1 MVEVLQQTKI
11 RTSALY
17 AKFREFVFLNELTIF
32 ATDISDHLKLEKPFL
47 VHPQPNH
54 NIQIHSTSSEN
65 EILNWQRGIASLFL
79 FKQENIEVN
88 ESDVLGKCQTKYL
101 LDHHG
106 LHKTK
111 EKCQSGNSEDD
122 SVRNFHRFSV
132 KSFTNYTYL

>member
-1 MVEVLQQTKI
+1 MSKNIWVEQTFGQN
-11 RTSALY
+11 
-17 AKFREFVFLNELTIF
+17 KFMC
-32 ATDISDHLKLEKPFL
+32 
-47 VHPQPNH
+47 
-54 NIQIHSTSSEN
+54 EN
-65 EILNWQRGIASLFL
+65 EILNWHRGIASLFL

-132 KSFTNYTYL
+132 KSSFPKKL

>member
-1 MVEVLQQTKI
+1 MSNPESMVWFAQK
-11 RTSALY
+11 SS
-17 AKFREFVFLNELTIF
+17 NEIPN
-32 ATDISDHLKLEKPFL
+32 LKDLLEKPFL

-88 ESDVLGKCQTKYL
+88 ESDVLGKCQTKYF

-132 KSFTNYTYL
+132 KSSFPKKL